1 MHTRTSKQVLAPLA
15 DAVSALIVIISESE
29 VSQTPTP
36 DLTQLA
42 KAVDTQIQNLVV
54 VAKKIA
60 AQPSSDENLQKE
72 MPIACQEGLLYLQ

>member
-1 MHTRTSKQVLAPLA
+1 MYTKTSKQVLSPLA

-29 VSQTPTP
+29 ISNTATP

-60 AQPSSDENLQKE
+60 AQPSSDAKLQKE
-72 MPIACQEGLLYLQ
+72 MPEACQEGLE